1 MAKIVI
7 ADDEADI
14 LHLLTFLLRK
24 HTLYQATRGD
34 QALQLVREVMP
45 DLTILDV
52 MMPAMTGIEVMQH
65 LTEDPATASI
75 PVMLLSAKGQATE
88 VAEGSRSGARLYMVK
103 PFNHKQLL
111 EAINGLLD
119 ERIKSG

>member
-14 LHLLTFLLRK
+14 LRLLTFLLRK

-34 QALQLVREVMP
+34 LALQFVREVLP
-45 DLTILDV
+45 DLVILDV
-52 MMPAMTGIEVMQH
+52 MMPAMNGIEVMRH
-65 LTEDPATASI
+65 LAEDAATASI

-88 VAEGSRSGARLYMVK
+88 VAEGNRGGARLYMVK
-103 PFNHKQLL
+103 PFNHKRLL
-111 EAINGLLD
+111 EAVDSLL
-119 ERIKSG
+119 R